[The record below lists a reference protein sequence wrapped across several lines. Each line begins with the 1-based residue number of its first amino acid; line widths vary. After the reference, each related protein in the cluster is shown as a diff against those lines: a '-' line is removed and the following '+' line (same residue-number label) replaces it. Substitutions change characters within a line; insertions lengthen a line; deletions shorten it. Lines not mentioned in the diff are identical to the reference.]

1 MTPALEA
8 THLGRRYG
16 RKWAL
21 RDCSLSLP
29 AGRVIGLVGPNG
41 AGKTTLLSL
50 SVGLLRPSAGEV
62 RILGRSPRSALAE
75 VGYVA
80 QDKPL
85 YRNLTVAETLRM
97 GGWLNPSWDHALAGK
112 RMARVGIPLNQKVG
126 KLSGGQRS
134 QLALAVALGKRP
146 KMLLLDEPMA
156 DLDPLARREFL
167 KVLMEEV
174 ADSGVTVVLSSHLL
188 ADVERTCEYLVLLSA
203 SRVQLADGTE
213 EVLGQH
219 RMVTGPRASA
229 AALEAVHQ
237 VVHAEYTERQAS
249 LLIRTHRPITDPLW
263 TVRPVSLEEL
273 ALAYMSAP
281 TADAMSASSASSAS
295 QEIPA

>member
-1 MTPALEA
+1 
-8 THLGRRYG
+8 
-16 RKWAL
+16 
-21 RDCSLSLP
+21 
-29 AGRVIGLVGPNG
+29 
-41 AGKTTLLSL
+41 
-50 SVGLLRPSAGEV
+50 
-62 RILGRSPRSALAE
+62 
-75 VGYVA
+75 
-80 QDKPL
+80 
-85 YRNLTVAETLRM
+85 M
-97 GGWLNPSWDHALAGK
+97 GGWLNPSWDQAMAQK
-112 RMARVGIPLNQKVG
+112 RMARADIPLKQKVG
-126 KLSGGQRS
+126 QLSGGQRS

-146 KMLLLDEPMA
+146 TMLLLDEPVA

-203 SRVQLADGTE
+203 SRVQLADDTE
-213 EVLGQH
+213 ELLRQH

-229 AALEAVHQ
+229 AGLEAEHQ

-249 LLIRTHRPITDPLW
+249 LLVRTRQPINDPVW

-281 TADAMSASSASSAS
+281 TTGAMSASPAS
-295 QEIPA
+295 QEISA

>member
-8 THLGRRYG
+8 SGLGRRYG
-16 RKWAL
+16 KKWAL
-21 RDCSLSLP
+21 RDCSLNLP
-29 AGRVIGLVGPNG
+29 VGRVIGLVGPNG

-50 SVGLLRPSAGEV
+50 AVGLLRPSAGEV
-62 RILGRSPRSALAE
+62 RTLGRPPRSVLAE
-75 VGYVA
+75 VGFVA

-85 YRNLTVAETLRM
+85 YRGLTVAETLRM
-97 GGWLNPSWDHALAGK
+97 GGWLNPGWDEALA
-112 RMARVGIPLNQKVG
+112 RQRIARAEIPLQQKVG
-126 KLSGGQRS
+126 SLSGGQRS

-146 KMLLLDEPMA
+146 KLLLLDEPVA

-203 SRVQLADGTE
+203 SRVQLADDTE
-213 EVLGQH
+213 ALLGHH
-219 RMVTGPRASA
+219 RMVTGPRARA
-229 AALEAVHQ
+229 AGLLADHQ
-237 VVHAEYTERQAS
+237 VVNAEYTERQAS
-249 LLIRTHRPITDPLW
+249 LLVRTSGPITDPVW
-263 TVRPVSLEEL
+263 TVRPATLEEL

-281 TADAMSASSASSAS
+281 TADAGSASPSS
-295 QEIPA
+295 QEISA

>member
-8 THLGRRYG
+8 TRLGRRYG
-16 RKWAL
+16 KKWAL
-21 RDCSLSLP
+21 RDCSLNLP

-41 AGKTTLLSL
+41 AGKTTLLSMA
-50 SVGLLRPSAGEV
+50 VGLQRPSTGEV
-62 RILGRSPRSALAE
+62 RIFGRSPRSRGVVAQ
-75 VGYVA
+75 VGFVA

-97 GGWLNPSWDHALAGK
+97 GGWLNPNWDDALAHK
-112 RMARVGIPLNQKVG
+112 RMARADIPLKQKVD

-146 KMLLLDEPMA
+146 EMLLLDEPVA
-156 DLDPLARREFL
+156 DLDPLARREFH

-188 ADVERTCEYLVLLSA
+188 ADVERTCEFLVLLSA
-203 SRVQLADGTE
+203 SRVQLADDTE
-213 EVLGQH
+213 ELLGQH
-219 RMVTGPRASA
+219 RMVTGPRTEA
-229 AALEAVHQ
+229 AALEADHQ

-249 LLIRTHRPITDPLW
+249 LLIRTRRPITDPVW

-273 ALAYMSAP
+273 ALAYMSTPAAGTLTTSVP
-281 TADAMSASSASSAS
+281 S

>member
-8 THLGRRYG
+8 TRLGRRYG
-16 RKWAL
+16 KKWAL

-50 SVGLLRPSAGEV
+50 AIGLLRPSVGEV

-75 VGYVA
+75 VGFVA

-85 YRNLTVAETLRM
+85 YRSLTVAETLRM
-97 GGWLNPSWDHALAGK
+97 GGWLNPSWDQALARK
-112 RMARVGIPLNQKVG
+112 RIARADIPLKQKVG
-126 KLSGGQRS
+126 QLSGGQRS

-146 KMLLLDEPMA
+146 KLLLLDEPVA

-203 SRVQLADGTE
+203 SRVQLADDTGE
-213 EVLGQH
+213 LLGQH

-229 AALEAVHQ
+229 AALEAEHQ

-249 LLIRTHRPITDPLW
+249 LLVRTRRPITDPVW

-273 ALAYMSAP
+273 TLAYMSAP
-281 TADAMSASSASSAS
+281 TADTMSASPAS
-295 QEIPA
+295 QEISA